1 MHSATERFRRDQRC
15 VIVAPEAVKIEAV
28 SKVSGWHKA
37 GIVARVVRQQAGRS
51 RTINAVMG
59 AVRTT
64 VRSTGRVLHLLWL
77 EVVGTV
83 FLAMAAFGGAAGVRE
98 YMKYASGHTTAGR
111 VVIAIFFTVTF
122 AWFGVSSFWR
132 VRRKSRP

>member
-1 MHSATERFRRDQRC
+1 
-15 VIVAPEAVKIEAV
+15 V

-37 GIVARVVRQQAGRS
+37 GIVARVARQQAGRS
-51 RTINAVMG
+51 RTFNAVMG

-64 VRSTGRVLHLLWL
+64 ARSTGRVLHLLWL

-83 FLAMAAFGGAAGVRE
+83 FLAMAAFGGIAGVRE
-98 YMKYASGHTTAGR
+98 YMRYAAGRAPGAR
-111 VVIAIFFTVTF
+111 VVIAVCFTVTF

-132 VRRKSRP
+132 VRRKGRP